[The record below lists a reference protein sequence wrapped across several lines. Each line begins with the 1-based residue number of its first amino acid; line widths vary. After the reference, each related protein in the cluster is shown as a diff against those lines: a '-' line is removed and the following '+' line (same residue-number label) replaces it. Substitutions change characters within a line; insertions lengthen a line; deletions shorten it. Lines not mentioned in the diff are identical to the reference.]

1 VISQEANQLLS
12 RIAIEARPKWPEYS
26 AYCGARESGLR
37 QTAFAHLSEFI
48 TSINGRSA
56 PERRE
61 FTHWLCLR
69 VVEHGTASAALLPDP
84 LLQRVL
90 LPVISE
96 WKLKTPRDGAPFRWL
111 GILLSQ
117 PGYQGM
123 RAGLSVPTP
132 EVREALETAVEIDPQ
147 DQIALVRLIECMT
160 GLLDYNAH
168 HLPEGYLGDPVSDL
182 HVAESAISKC
192 ERVHDE
198 SERDRLRRELE
209 IARQLI
215 ADWSDCR
222 RSGQNFREWCRDHG
236 REYQGTI
243 TRVYVRPPEG
253 SAEADAI
260 E

>member
-1 VISQEANQLLS
+1 MISQEANQLLS
-12 RIAIEARPKWPEYS
+12 RIAIEARQRWPEYS
-26 AYCGARESGLR
+26 AYCAARVSGLR
-37 QTAFAHLSEFI
+37 QTAFAHLSAFI
-48 TSINGRSA
+48 TTINGKSA
-56 PERRE
+56 AERRE
-61 FTHWLCLR
+61 FTDWLCLR
-69 VVEHGTASAALLPDP
+69 VFEHESTSAALLPDP

-96 WKLKTPRDGAPFRWL
+96 WKLKTPREGVPFRWL

-132 EVREALETAVEIDPQ
+132 EVREALEAAVEIDPQ
-147 DQIALVRLIECMT
+147 DQIALVRLIECTT

-182 HVAESAISKC
+182 QAAESAMRMC
-192 ERVHDE
+192 ERIHNE

-209 IARQLI
+209 IAMQLI

-222 RSGQNFREWCRDHG
+222 RSSEDFREWCREHG
-236 REYQGTI
+236 RDYQWAI
-243 TRVYVRPPEG
+243 ARVYVRTPEG
-253 SAEADAI
+253 SAEADATK
-260 E
+260 